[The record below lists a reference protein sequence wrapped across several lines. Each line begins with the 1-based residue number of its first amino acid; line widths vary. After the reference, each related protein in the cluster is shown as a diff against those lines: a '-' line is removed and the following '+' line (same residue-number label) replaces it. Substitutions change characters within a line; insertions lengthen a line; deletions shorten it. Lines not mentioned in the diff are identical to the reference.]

1 MLLTEQTIYNDVIL
15 KGIANTLDALDVD
28 HFVVCFPDQGSPEF
42 VMVNEDIDPDVL
54 LDVTLN
60 VSTLLLTL
68 AKSKTINL
76 VDSLE
81 VSAVDLDELS
91 DDLDGY
97 LSVFKRGSVWYCTD
111 SAEDRR
117 CA

>member
-1 MLLTEQTIYNDVIL
+1 MLLTEQTIYNDVVL
-15 KGIANTLDALDVD
+15 QGITDIIDILDVNR
-28 HFVVCFPDQGSPEF
+28 FVVCFPDQGSPEF
-42 VMVNEDIDPDVL
+42 VMVNQDIDPDVL
-54 LDVTLN
+54 SDITLN
-60 VSTLLLTL
+60 VSTMLLTL

-81 VSAVDLDELS
+81 VSAVDLDELC

-97 LSVFKRGSVWYCTD
+97 LSVFKRGSVWYCAD
-111 SAEDRR
+111 CAEDRR

>member
-1 MLLTEQTIYNDVIL
+1 MLLTEQTIYNDVVL
-15 KGIANTLDALDVD
+15 QGITDIIDILDVNR
-28 HFVVCFPDQGSPEF
+28 FVVCFPNQGSPEF

-54 LDVTLN
+54 SDITLN
-60 VSTLLLTL
+60 ISTMLLTL
-68 AKSKTINL
+68 AKSKTIDL

-81 VSAVDLDELS
+81 VSAVDLDELC

-111 SAEDRR
+111 CAEDRR

>member
-1 MLLTEQTIYNDVIL
+1 MLLTEQTIYNDVVL
-15 KGIANTLDALDVD
+15 KGITDIFDILDVNR
-28 HFVVCFPDQGSPEF
+28 FVVCFPNQGSPEF

-54 LDVTLN
+54 VDITTN
-60 VSTLLLTL
+60 VSAMLLTL

-76 VDSLE
+76 VDNLE
-81 VSAVDLDELS
+81 VSAVALDELC

-97 LSVFKRGSVWYCTD
+97 LSIFKRGSVWYCTD